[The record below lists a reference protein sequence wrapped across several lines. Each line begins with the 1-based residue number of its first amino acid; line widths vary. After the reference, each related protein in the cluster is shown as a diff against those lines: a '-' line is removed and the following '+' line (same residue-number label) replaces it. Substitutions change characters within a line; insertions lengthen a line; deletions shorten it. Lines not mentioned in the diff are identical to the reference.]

1 MSDRIFIFTQ
11 SFPYGKEETF
21 IKEEIQFMLKYF
33 DKVLI
38 ISNTK
43 SNEIRN
49 FLSQLACIQF
59 HTINLNLKILYNFF
73 WLYFLEGIIFFM

>member
-1 MSDRIFIFTQ
+1 MSNKILFLFTQ

-43 SNEIRN
+43 SNEIREIPKSIDLHTISSN
-49 FLSQLACIQF
+49 KLKFKDFIQF
-59 HTINLNLKILYNFF
+59 F
-73 WLYFLEGIIFFM
+73 